1 MNCPKC
7 KKTSEV
13 IETHGPFRDRRCLN
27 RKCRKSFTTLE
38 TVLHPPV
45 ERAVTLY
52 RHSLK
57 PPEKKR

>member
-7 KKTSEV
+7 KRNSEV

-27 RKCRKSFTTLE
+27 GACKASFTTVE
-38 TVLHPPV
+38 TPLHPPV
-45 ERAVTLY
+45 ERAITLY

-57 PPEKKR
+57 PQEVTQ